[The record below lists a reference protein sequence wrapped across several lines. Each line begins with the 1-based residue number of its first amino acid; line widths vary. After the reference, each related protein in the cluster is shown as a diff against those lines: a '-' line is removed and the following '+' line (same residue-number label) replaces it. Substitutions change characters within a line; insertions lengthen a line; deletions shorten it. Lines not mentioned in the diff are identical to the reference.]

1 LGVAS
6 PAERKP
12 GHDSNALIYPTSG
25 KKPSG
30 RKSEFP
36 TLPNKISSALAA
48 AGSDF
53 HDDARWER

>member
-1 LGVAS
+1 LAS
-6 PAERKP
+6 PAESKP
-12 GHDSNALIYPTSG
+12 GRDPNALIYPTSA
-25 KKPSG
+25 KTPSG

-36 TLPNKISSALAA
+36 TLPNKISPALAA